1 MTKHTLSVMED
12 ERSTSNDCVAGVLRA
27 IRKVPASVCPHTN
40 DMVEADKRRAA
51 QSLKVIIRL
60 AEREPA

>member
-1 MTKHTLSVMED
+1 MTQQTKPIMED
-12 ERSTSNDCVAGVLRA
+12 KKFTSNDCVASLLRA
-27 IRKVPASVCPHTN
+27 MRKVPASVCSHTN
-40 DMVEADKRRAA
+40 DTVEADKVRAA